1 MEIMDSCYYLPLLDG
16 DDDLQVVCAYGVD
29 EITTV
34 TRTMLSQRVGDIFPM
49 IRAFMPWVHTE
60 DGPVDLLI
68 RLDNRQWLSILSYLD
83 SYYFKD

>member
-1 MEIMDSCYYLPLLDG
+1 MDRFYYLPLLDG

-49 IRAFMPWVHTE
+49 NRAFMP
-60 DGPVDLLI
+60 
-68 RLDNRQWLSILSYLD
+68 
-83 SYYFKD
+83 